1 MLQYLLNDY
10 LPNYNLP
17 SLRKLVVSRYG
28 YRWVLHPTK
37 INTYSVSVLPR
48 GEVIIE
54 DKVDRCKGGIMAIRM
69 LNNADAIGL
78 LDDATEWVMMVNTF
92 NSPSP
97 YKDLTELIR
106 LYLA

>member
-1 MLQYLLNDY
+1 
-10 LPNYNLP
+10 
-17 SLRKLVVSRYG
+17 
-28 YRWVLHPTK
+28 
-37 INTYSVSVLPR
+37 
-48 GEVIIE
+48 
-54 DKVDRCKGGIMAIRM
+54 MAIRM